1 VRRSILAVAGAAL
14 AAVAGRADAQP
25 TAVTSDGVG
34 DPEASAGDAAQ
45 ADPTFGPVI
54 EIEDIVVV
62 GNHATAA
69 GVVERALP
77 FARGDVIR
85 AGDPRL
91 ARARWKL
98 LALGFFRDV
107 DVALAKGSA
116 RGRVIVRVTVAER
129 GTIALNRLWFGTS
142 ALAPWWL
149 GADLSERNLLGTGLH
164 VGGALAYVDAG
175 AVAGGRA
182 QWSGELRLA
191 DPALGRSR
199 WGLHGAISA
208 HRGSEP
214 YRATGPAGTSA
225 PEDLRA
231 FTYAR
236 VGGRLGATWA
246 ATPLTAL
253 SADLRVEAIDA
264 APPTDPVRTYPDGTR
279 RVLDLGLVPG
289 ASRVT
294 TVALSMVHDAR
305 PDPALPHE
313 GQRAEV
319 LFELGAAPGDYD
331 FAALLARY
339 DRFWPLTSRHAL
351 GLRAAGGVVLGDA
364 PRFDRIHLGD
374 VNRMMSP
381 RVLGMTT
388 ALAAPP
394 DLLGTANAEAVYGQ
408 YGGNLVAEYVYRW
421 WRGPDRIYGGDLFIA
436 VGAWGLRSD
445 DAQPGAGPPIDL
457 VVDVGLRVDTE
468 LGVFEFSLA
477 NALGRVP
484 RW

>member
-1 VRRSILAVAGAAL
+1 
-14 AAVAGRADAQP
+14 
-25 TAVTSDGVG
+25 
-34 DPEASAGDAAQ
+34 
-45 ADPTFGPVI
+45 
-54 EIEDIVVV
+54 
-62 GNHATAA
+62 
-69 GVVERALP
+69 
-77 FARGDVIR
+77 
-85 AGDPRL
+85 
-91 ARARWKL
+91 
-98 LALGFFRDV
+98 
-107 DVALAKGSA
+107 
-116 RGRVIVRVTVAER
+116 
-129 GTIALNRLWFGTS
+129 
-142 ALAPWWL
+142 
-149 GADLSERNLLGTGLH
+149 
-164 VGGALAYVDAG
+164 
-175 AVAGGRA
+175 
-182 QWSGELRLA
+182 
-191 DPALGRSR
+191 
-199 WGLHGAISA
+199 
-208 HRGSEP
+208 
-214 YRATGPAGTSA
+214 
-225 PEDLRA
+225 
-231 FTYAR
+231 
-236 VGGRLGATWA
+236 
-246 ATPLTAL
+246 LTAL

-457 VVDVGLRVDTE
+457 LVDVGLRVDTE